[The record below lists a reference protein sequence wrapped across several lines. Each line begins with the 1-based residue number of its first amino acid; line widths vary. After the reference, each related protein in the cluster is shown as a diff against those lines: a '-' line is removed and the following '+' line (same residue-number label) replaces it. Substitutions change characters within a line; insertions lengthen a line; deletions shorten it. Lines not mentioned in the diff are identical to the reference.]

1 MSDKSFTN
9 AFDLI
14 ANAGKLNKA
23 DDKPKVNNTEEN
35 KIKKEDK
42 QIVENKADNKMND
55 AINLD
60 VYTHTDK
67 YTHMYTDK
75 IPTKET
81 KSKRLN
87 LLIYPSLH
95 EDLER
100 LAEMQAIKVN
110 ELINRVLK
118 EYTEAE
124 ESQKMIENHK
134 KITKKK

>member
-1 MSDKSFTN
+1 MSEKSFPN

-14 ANAGKLNKA
+14 AKAGKVNKA
-23 DDKPKVNNTEEN
+23 DDKAKVNNTEEN

-42 QIVENKADNKMND
+42 QIIENKADNKMND
-55 AINLD
+55 AIKLD
-60 VYTHTDK
+60 TDTDK

-110 ELINRVLK
+110 ELINRILK
-118 EYTEAE
+118 EYTETE

-134 KITKKK
+134 QIKRKHR